1 MRALRRDRVETEDD
15 FPREVAELQQLLGEP
30 RPGQQVIAMPG
41 AGTRVPI
48 WLLGSSLFSAQLAAE
63 RGLPYA
69 FASHFAPRLLH
80 QAIDL
85 YRSRFQPSA
94 SLAEPYVMIGVPLVA
109 APTDAE
115 AEFLASSVHQ
125 RVLGILHGD
134 RRCLPPPVENF
145 MAGLHPQE
153 RAGIADFLSA
163 AVIGG
168 PETVAAGLVKLQQ
181 ATLADE
187 LILVCDIF
195 DPELRLRSLDI
206 AAAACG
212 PGRGPH

>member
-1 MRALRRDRVETEDD
+1 
-15 FPREVAELQQLLGEP
+15 
-30 RPGQQVIAMPG
+30 
-41 AGTRVPI
+41 VPI

-85 YRSRFQPSA
+85 YRSRFRPSA
-94 SLAEPYVMIGVPLVA
+94 TLAQPYVMIGVPLIA
-109 APTDAE
+109 APSDEE
-115 AEFLASSVHQ
+115 AEFLATSVYQ

-134 RRCLPPPVENF
+134 RRCLPPPAENF
-145 MAGLHPQE
+145 MAQLHPRE
-153 RAGIADFLSA
+153 RAAIGEFLAA

-168 PETVAAGLVKLQQ
+168 PQTVAAGLEQLQQ
-181 ATLADE
+181 STLADE

-195 DPELRLRSLDI
+195 DPDLRLRSLDI

-212 PGRGPH
+212 L